1 MGQNVF
7 VDNIGLRIAD
17 RQPVQLIPGRVHHCT
32 RLANART
39 WDVWWPGIYRI
50 GSASTDVR
58 GTSYLSA
65 TRLVQTRLKWRSYM
79 AKRNRKHSRRV
90 PVISGVV
97 AVISLVGGVLGN
109 IVAADIQES
118 ALTNYRPWVWGVF
131 IIASLI
137 GIGWFIRESVQSNED
152 GVDSFRLSDVNREI
166 TELRSRYL
174 KRIIGDFQYLPL
186 RGVDFKTASADT
198 GEDERLHL
206 ADVYIQLNTTAKQ
219 QLRGEKSD
227 GTIRAQP
234 DELFRH
240 SNDEVQPLSVL
251 TALAENRH
259 MVLLGDPG
267 GGKSTFV
274 NHVAFCLANHQL

>member
-1 MGQNVF
+1 
-7 VDNIGLRIAD
+7 
-17 RQPVQLIPGRVHHCT
+17 
-32 RLANART
+32 
-39 WDVWWPGIYRI
+39 
-50 GSASTDVR
+50 
-58 GTSYLSA
+58 
-65 TRLVQTRLKWRSYM
+65 
-79 AKRNRKHSRRV
+79 
-90 PVISGVV
+90 
-97 AVISLVGGVLGN
+97 VISLVGGVLGN